1 VRIPRFAGNA
11 HYLHAIEDLEQEI
24 PHLSASKWGGR
35 SLVSKMKDK
44 YPSELLGT
52 RRWYAVHT
60 KPCHEKRV
68 AEHLQIRSVEMFLPV
83 YRSARRWNNG
93 CKVNLERALFPGYVF
108 VCILRNERTRVL
120 ELSGVVSIVGTRH
133 EPTPLPTE
141 YVERLRSGLHL
152 VNAQPHPGLAVGERV
167 RICAGPLEG
176 VSGTVA
182 RDKNGFR
189 VVLTVDLIMKS
200 VAVEVSVDDVE
211 PIQQVPNASCRA
223 MLFVA
228 EN

>member
-1 VRIPRFAGNA
+1 MYLSGAG
-11 HYLHAIEDLEQEI
+11 E
-24 PHLSASKWGGR
+24 ASSR
-35 SLVSKMKDK
+35 KMENK
-44 YPSELLGT
+44 YPSELLAV

-68 AEHLQIRSVEMFLPV
+68 AEHLRIRSVQEFLPL
-83 YRSARRWNNG
+83 YHSARRWNNG

-108 VCILRNERTRVL
+108 VCILPNERVPVL
-120 ELSGVVSIVGTRH
+120 ELSGVLSIVGTTR

-141 YVERLRSGLHL
+141 YIERLRSGLHL

-167 RICAGPLEG
+167 RICSGPLEG

-189 VVLTVDLIMKS
+189 VVLTVDLVMKS

-211 PIQQVPNASCRA
+211 PILQVPPASCRA
-223 MLFVA
+223 RLFA
-228 EN
+228 AGN